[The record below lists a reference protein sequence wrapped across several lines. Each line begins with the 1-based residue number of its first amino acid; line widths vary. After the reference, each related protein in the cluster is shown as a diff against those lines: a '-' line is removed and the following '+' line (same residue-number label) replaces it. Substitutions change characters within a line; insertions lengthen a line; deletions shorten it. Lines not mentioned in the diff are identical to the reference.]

1 MATFGVVRSDS
12 DYDIDTLSI
21 NSKREKRSS
30 STMSE
35 ADSNSSW
42 KPADIQNQASRIAQ
56 YVQQR
61 QDDMDRREAQL
72 NARSAELDNAA
83 RTTRL
88 LLSLIH
94 I

>member
-12 DYDIDTLSI
+12 DYDLDILPI
-21 NSKREKRSS
+21 NTQFEKRSS
-30 STMSE
+30 SAMSE
-35 ADSNSSW
+35 TDSNSSW
-42 KPADIQNQASRIAQ
+42 KPSDIQDQASRIAQ

-83 RTTRL
+83 
-88 LLSLIH
+88 
-94 I
+94 